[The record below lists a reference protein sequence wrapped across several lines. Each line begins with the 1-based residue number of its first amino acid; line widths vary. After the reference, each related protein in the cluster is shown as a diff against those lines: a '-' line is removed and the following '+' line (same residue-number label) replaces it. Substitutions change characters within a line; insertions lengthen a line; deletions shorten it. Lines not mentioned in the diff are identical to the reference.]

1 MMPLEGFYKDSEL
14 VKPYKANQAEG
25 GIKLDSNENLFLPRG
40 FLQNIVFEAAESCD
54 PRLYPQNETT
64 VLKEAIAEALKI
76 QPEQLVVAS
85 GGDQVI
91 ELLVSNMLTPGDEVV
106 AVSPTFSMYPRFA
119 AMRRL
124 RYTPVELEP
133 GFALDPAK
141 VLEVVSP
148 KTGMIV
154 VCNPNNPTG
163 NQFKMEAVLELVD
176 GFSGPVLVDE
186 AYAEYGEY
194 SLAGEAADRE
204 NLILLR
210 TFSKAYGLA
219 GMRLGYAVA
228 NTRLAKTLN
237 ERCLPPFPVS
247 NLSLWAGII
256 MLRNRDKVEEAV
268 REAKEERK
276 RLIEALNRL
285 PGVQAFPSATNFVL
299 FSTEKP
305 YMEVYDGLKSRGV
318 LIRSIGK
325 VPGHDDCLRVTV
337 APRDVA
343 TKFLDALMEV
353 MK

>member
-1 MMPLEGFYKDSEL
+1 MSLEGFYKDSKRVE
-14 VKPYKANQAEG
+14 PYKPEPAEG
-25 GIKLDSNENLFLPRG
+25 GVKLDSNENLFLSRE
-40 FLQNIVFEAAESCD
+40 FMQNVVFAAAGSCD
-54 PRLYPQNETT
+54 PRLYPQNEMST
-64 VLKEAIAEALKI
+64 LKGAIAEALTV
-76 QPEQLVVAS
+76 QPGQLVVAS

-91 ELLVSNMLTPGDEVV
+91 ELLVSNMLKPGDEVV

-124 RYTPVELEP
+124 GYRPVELGP
-133 GFALDPAK
+133 GFTLDPAK
-141 VLEVVSP
+141 VLEAVSP

-194 SLAGEAADRE
+194 SLAGEAAERE

-219 GMRLGYAVA
+219 GMRLGYAVT
-228 NTRLAKTLN
+228 NTRLAETLN
-237 ERCLPPFPVS
+237 ERYMPPFPVS

-268 REAKEERK
+268 RETKEER
-276 RLIEALNRL
+276 RWLTEALNRL
-285 PGVQAFPSATNFVL
+285 PGVQAFPSETNFVL
-299 FSTEKP
+299 FATMKP
-305 YMEVYDGLKSRGV
+305 YMEVQDGLKRGV
-318 LIRSIGK
+318 VLVRSIGK

-343 TKFLDALMEV
+343 TKFLDALEEV